1 VVANERAARWNRLLA
16 LLAERGRLS
25 VVEVCDELGV
35 SEATVR
41 RDFTDLASQQLAS
54 RTHGGVVATSVAYD
68 LPARYKTSATDLAK
82 QQIAEVAASRVRIGS
97 VVGFNGGTT
106 TSATARMLVTR
117 PEVASSAQRPAVTV
131 VTNSLNISS
140 ELVLRPSVRCIC
152 LGGAA
157 RTESYELT
165 GSLTMSALR
174 DMWLDLLILGVDA
187 LCADLGASCRHDDE
201 AAVNAAMVRRAGR
214 VIVVTTG
221 DKVGTRAFAVI
232 CPASGIHELITDSRA
247 PEAALAELR
256 ELGVAV
262 TVVADPS

>member
-1 VVANERAARWNRLLA
+1 MAANERAARWNQLLA
-16 LLAERGRLS
+16 MLAERGRLS
-25 VVEVCDELGV
+25 VGEVCEELGV

-82 QQIAEVAASRVRIGS
+82 QQIAEVAAGRVRIGS

-106 TSATARMLVTR
+106 TSATARMLVAR
-117 PEVASSAQRPAVTV
+117 PEVAAASLRPAVTV
-131 VTNSLNISS
+131 VTNSLNIAS
-140 ELVLRPSVRCIC
+140 ELVLRPAVRCIC

-174 DMWLDLLILGVDA
+174 DLWLDLLILGVDA
-187 LCADLGASCRHDDE
+187 VCADLGASCRHDDE

-214 VIVVTTG
+214 VVVVTTG
-221 DKVGTRAFAVI
+221 DKVGTRAFATI
-232 CPASGIHELITDSRA
+232 CPASAVHELITDSRA
-247 PEAALAELR
+247 PQEALAELR

-262 TVVADPS
+262 TVVPDLP